1 MSFITG
7 ILLGVLALC
16 IYIVSENDDLFTK
29 GDKSQKGILLLIVLI
44 AVVCSLIIIFLTE
57 LKELIIWNSL

>member
-44 AVVCSLIIIFLTE
+44 AVVCSLILIF

>member
-29 GDKSQKGILLLIVLI
+29 GNKSQKRMLLLIVLI
-44 AVVCSLIIIFLTE
+44 AVVCSLILIF
-57 LKELIIWNSL
+57 LKELMLWSTL

>member
-16 IYIVSENDDLFTK
+16 IYIVSENADLFTK
-29 GDKSQKGILLLIVLI
+29 GNKSQKRMLLLIVLI
-44 AVVCSLIIIFLTE
+44 AVVCSLILIF

>member
-16 IYIVSENDDLFTK
+16 IYIVSENADLFTK
-29 GDKSQKGILLLIVLI
+29 GDKSQKRSLILLIIVSTTC
-44 AVVCSLIIIFLTE
+44 ALIIIFLTE